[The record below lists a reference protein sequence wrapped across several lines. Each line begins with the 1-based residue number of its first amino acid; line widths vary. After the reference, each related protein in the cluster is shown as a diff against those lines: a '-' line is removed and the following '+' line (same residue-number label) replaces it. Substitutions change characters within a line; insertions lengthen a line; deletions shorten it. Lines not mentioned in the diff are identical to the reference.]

1 MFSLQFL
8 RIFANLIKPMKRFL
22 PLSMAATASL
32 LALLACHSSKKNITT
47 SPGEPTATLNTS
59 EDAITINMDTVTI
72 TPARKPEREIYRASN
87 PISNT
92 IIHTKLEVSFDWDNS
107 YLNGI
112 ATLQIQPHFYPTDKL
127 YLNARGMTIN
137 KLSVFPA
144 ESVSATNTKGQI
156 LKNSVSPSGK
166 KIENAS
172 YVYENDSIKIN
183 LGRMFRGGENYFV
196 VIDYVSKP
204 NELKS
209 GGSSAILSDK
219 GLYFINPKGED
230 IYKMPQIWTQGE
242 TQASSAWFPTIDSPN
257 EKMTQEIFMTVHD
270 KFLTLSNGTLVSSK
284 KDASGLMRT
293 DHWVQNQPH
302 SPYLAMMAVGQFKKV
317 TDTPWNGK
325 EISYYVEKNYEPH
338 AKAIFGDTK
347 EMIEFYSK
355 ILRVPYPW
363 DKYAQIVVRDYVS
376 GAMENTSATL
386 HGESTVYQTTREILD
401 YHKGESTIAHELF
414 HQWFG
419 DLVTCE
425 SWSNLPLNESF
436 ATYGEYLW
444 LEYKHGREEADFH
457 HYQGKMSYLGTA
469 AGRPKNMIRFNYD
482 DKEDMFDMN
491 SYAKGG
497 QILHML
503 RKAVGDDAFFASLQ
517 LYLEQNKY
525 KAAEI
530 HHLRLAFEEVTG
542 QDLNWFFNQWFLAK
556 GHPVLNISQVYN
568 AEKKSV
574 ELTVEQN
581 QDFSVAPL
589 YRLPVTVAIYSN
601 GKVLSI
607 PVVIDNAKQTFTFT
621 GIENKPDLVNFDAER
636 QLLCVLQYDKS
647 IDECLFQYKHA
658 PLYED
663 RAEAIRVLRK
673 KMNDERVV
681 SLMLEIAEK
690 DKSHHLRNAAINALE
705 EVAVAK
711 EAVLKPLLS
720 QLALTDKK
728 SLVRAEALGF
738 YAKFYKSDTGLPA
751 LIDKGLNDPSYA
763 VEAEALQAL
772 VDKDP
777 TMALQKAKLFENESG
792 KGLLSTIAGLYAS
805 HGNDE
810 HLSFFGN
817 NMKHFGGFE
826 MIGFLSSYARFAKRS
841 NNPIT
846 AITTARDLEN
856 VAKSKNVFTKMGA
869 VKGIKDLAV
878 AWEGKANSLKQ
889 DTSAEG
895 AKKLKEAEETR
906 DILKKIYS
914 DVK

>member
-1 MFSLQFL
+1 
-8 RIFANLIKPMKRFL
+8 MKRFL
-22 PLSMAATASL
+22 PLSMAVTASL
-32 LALLACHSSKKNITT
+32 LTLMACHSSKKNITKAT
-47 SPGEPTATLNTS
+47 SEPVSHLNTTD
-59 EDAITINMDTVTI
+59 DAITINIDTVTI
-72 TPARKPEREIYRASN
+72 TPAKKPEREIYRASN

-107 YLNGI
+107 YLNGV
-112 ATLQIQPHFYPTDKL
+112 ATIQIQPHFYATNML

-144 ESVSATNTKGQI
+144 ATSSTSSTKGQAAKI
-156 LKNSVSPSGK
+156 SVSPSDK
-166 KIENAS
+166 KIEAAS

-183 LGRMFRGGENYFV
+183 LGRMFRAGENYFV
-196 VIDYVSKP
+196 VIDYVAKP
-204 NELKS
+204 NELKA
-209 GGSSAILSDK
+209 GGSSAIMSDK

-355 ILRVPYPW
+355 TLGVPYPW

-386 HGESTVYQTTREILD
+386 HGESTVYQTTRETLD

-503 RKAVGDDAFFASLQ
+503 RKVVGDEAFFKSLQ

-556 GHPVLNISQVYN
+556 GHPVLNVSPVYN
-568 AEKKSV
+568 ADKKTLEV
-574 ELTVEQN
+574 TVEQT
-581 QDFSVAPL
+581 QDFTVAPL
-589 YRLPVTVAIYSN
+589 YRLPVSIAIYNN
-601 GKVLSI
+601 GKTRHV

-621 GIENKPDLVNFDAER
+621 GIDSKPDLVNFDADR
-636 QLLCVLQYDKS
+636 QLLCVLQYEKS
-647 IDECLFQYKHA
+647 VDEYIYQYKYA

-663 RAEAIRVLRK
+663 RAEAVRALRK
-673 KMNDERVV
+673 KMNDEKVV
-681 SLMLEIAEK
+681 ALMMDIAEK
-690 DKSHHLRNAAINALE
+690 DKSYHLRKAAIGALE
-705 EVAVAK
+705 EVAAAK
-711 EAVLKPLLS
+711 ETTIKPLMS
-720 QLALTDKK
+720 QLALNDKK
-728 SLVRAEALGF
+728 SLIRAEALGF
-738 YAKFYKSDTGLPA
+738 YAKFYKNDAGLTA

-772 VDKDP
+772 IDKDP
-777 TMALQKAKLFENESG
+777 NAALQKAKLFENESSRS
-792 KGLLSTIAGLYAS
+792 LLSTVAGLYAT
-805 HGNDE
+805 HGGDE
-810 HLSFFGN
+810 QQAFFGN
-817 NMKHFGGFE
+817 NMKNFGGFE
-826 MIGFLSSYARFAKRS
+826 MIGFLSNYARFAKRS
-841 NNPIT
+841 NNAIT
-846 AITTARDLEN
+846 AIASARDLEY

-869 VKGIKDLAV
+869 VKGIKDLTGI
-878 AWEGKANSLKQ
+878 WESKANSLKQ